1 MRIAVTTPQGHVG
14 HHLTSM
20 LIRAG
25 ARPLL
30 LARHP
35 QNIPPGLAAHVD
47 IVEADSREPDQVVAA
62 TAGVDA
68 VYWVDPPTESA
79 DPLADYARAT
89 EAITAAVERN
99 RIGRVVFQSSVGAE
113 KRHGAGEIDGLA
125 ATEVALDRLDVD
137 VTHLRCGYFFTNLL
151 YDIESVKA
159 GHLRTVQ
166 PIDSSMSWVAPRD
179 IAEVAALTLLSLE
192 WTGRRVQAVHGPE
205 DLSWAQVA
213 SILTEELG
221 HEVRVEQ
228 IPDERMREQYLQ
240 LGMPPAT
247 ADALLG
253 MSTGLRDGF
262 VPEQD
267 RSNITTTPTQLRGW
281 LRDELVPAL

>member
-35 QNIPPGLAAHVD
+35 KNIPAGLAAHVD
-47 IVEADSREPDQVVAA
+47 IVEADSRELDQVVAA

-68 VYWVDPPTESA
+68 VYWVDPPPESA

-89 EAITAAVERN
+89 AAITAAVERN

-151 YDIESVKA
+151 YDVESVKA

-166 PIDSSMSWVAPRD
+166 PIDSPMSWVAPRD
-179 IAEVAALTLLSLE
+179 IAEVAALTLLSPG

-228 IPDERMREQYLQ
+228 IPDERMRAQYLQ
-240 LGMPPAT
+240 LGMPPVV
-247 ADALLG
+247 ADAVLG

-262 VPEQD
+262 VPEQG
-267 RSNITTTPTQLRGW
+267 RSVITTTPTQLRGW
-281 LRDELVPAL
+281 LRDEFVSAL